1 MKTRRG
7 AAKKVK
13 RASEQTPDFRHR
25 GKTSGG
31 GHFQGASVFRE
42 MQAFFPSVSRLTLCA
57 FAPFLRRPYIYI
69 VLFSDPSLIRGNQ
82 APRWRE
88 YSSGCSARLPRLLD
102 VGEVSIVTAVVR
114 SPFGVVTA

>member
-1 MKTRRG
+1 VCDSIVLRYCNRVKPYETRKPKGKAQMNQRGIRQLSVKTQESFSRG
-7 AAKKVK
+7 
-13 RASEQTPDFRHR
+13 S
-25 GKTSGG
+25 GKATTDVRT
-31 GHFQGASVFRE
+31 AV
-42 MQAFFPSVSRLTLCA
+42 LTQ
-57 FAPFLRRPYIYI
+57 I

-102 VGEVSIVTAVVR
+102 VGEVSIVTVVVR